1 MMSIPD
7 KTKYGRLTFI
17 ESLPHG
23 KWAMLCDCGTRREL
37 PSANVRRGLTKSCGC
52 YRRQWAADQKRTHGM
67 TGTPTYQIWQG
78 MKRRCDN
85 PNTEDYRNYG
95 GRGIRV
101 CDRWQTFEPFL
112 SDMGLQLPGLTI
124 DRIDVN
130 GHYSPE
136 NCRWATMTEQQNNR
150 RNTRRVLF
158 DGAEY
163 TLTELMAKLGCLR
176 STARR
181 RVGLDC

>member
-1 MMSIPD
+1 
-7 KTKYGRLTFI
+7 
-17 ESLPHG
+17 
-23 KWAMLCDCGTRREL
+23 
-37 PSANVRRGLTKSCGC
+37 
-52 YRRQWAADQKRTHGM
+52 M
-67 TGTPTYQIWQG
+67 TGTPTYQIWQA

-95 GRGIRV
+95 GRGIQV

-112 SDMGLQLPGLTI
+112 SDMGLQPPGLTI

-163 TLTELMAKLGCLR
+163 TLTELMAKLGCSR

-181 RVGLDC
+181 RVGLM